1 MKKNLIALLL
11 AMAMICSLAACG
23 GNKPAEDESDAPAV
37 EENLPATPEVEPE
50 AEDIVT
56 ELPEVDPGVDTPA
69 APSEEPEATPSM
81 PTVDPE
87 STMQTPEVKPE
98 ENTPEVKP
106 EENTPSVAPEQSA
119 PSAGSVDLNA
129 FYEGVAMA
137 QGEDNWPFMMLAEG
151 ELLDGFFPGLTGIAT
166 KQCYAYLPAMSAV
179 AAEFVL
185 VEVENASDIEA
196 VKAIMQARIDA
207 QVAGGA
213 WYPET
218 IEGWKANSRIVTNGN
233 HIVMAV
239 FSDVDAFV
247 SEFNGLFA

>member
-1 MKKNLIALLL
+1 MKKNLTALLL
-11 AMAMICSLAACG
+11 ALAMTLSLAACG
-23 GNKPAEDESDAPAV
+23 GNQPAEDETDAPAV
-37 EENLPATPEVEPE
+37 EENLPAVEPEVEV
-50 AEDIVT
+50 DNVVT
-56 ELPEVDPGVDTPA
+56 ELPEVDPEADTPA
-69 APSEEPEATPSM
+69 APSEEPEAMPSM

-87 STMQTPEVKPE
+87 STMQTPEV
-98 ENTPEVKP
+98 TPEVKP

-119 PSAGSVDLNA
+119 PAAGSVDLNA
-129 FYEGVAMA
+129 FYETFALA

-151 ELLDGFFPGLTGIAT
+151 EMLDAFFPGLTGIAT

-218 IEGWKANSRIVTNGN
+218 IEGWKTNSRIVTNGN

>member
-1 MKKNLIALLL
+1 MKKNLTALLL
-11 AMAMICSLAACG
+11 ALAMTLSLAACG
-23 GNKPAEDESDAPAV
+23 GNQPAEDETDAPAV
-37 EENLPATPEVEPE
+37 EENLPAVEPEVEV
-50 AEDIVT
+50 DNVVT
-56 ELPEVDPGVDTPA
+56 ELPEVDPEADTPA
-69 APSEEPEATPSM
+69 SSTDEPEAMPSM

-87 STMQTPEVKPE
+87 STMQTPEVETPE
-98 ENTPEVKP
+98 VTPEVKP

-119 PSAGSVDLNA
+119 PAADSVDLNA
-129 FYEGVAMA
+129 FYETFALA

-151 ELLDGFFPGLTGIAT
+151 EMLDGFFPGLTGIAT

-218 IEGWKANSRIVTNGN
+218 IEGWKTNSRIVTNGN

>member
-11 AMAMICSLAACG
+11 AMAMVCSLAACG
-23 GNKPAEDESDAPAV
+23 GNKPAEETDAPAV
-37 EENLPATPEVEPE
+37 EETLPE
-50 AEDIVT
+50 AEDVVT

-69 APSEEPEATPSM
+69 APVEDPAVTPSM
-81 PTVDPE
+81 PTVE
-87 STMQTPEVKPE
+87 PEVE
-98 ENTPEVKP
+98 
-106 EENTPSVAPEQSA
+106 TPSVTPEQSA

-129 FYEGVAMA
+129 LYESFALA

-151 ELLDGFFPGLTGIAT
+151 EMLDAFFPGLTGIAT

-207 QVAGGA
+207 QVDGGA

-218 IEGWKANSRIVTNGN
+218 IEGWKTNSRIVTNGN
-233 HIVMAV
+233 CIVMAV

-247 SEFNGLFA
+247 AEFNGLF